1 MNQECKQLQPKQLA
15 PAAVGLDAE
24 HAAEIRDSLEV
35 LLMPKSGNKKLP
47 STYPYYCS
55 PSPSRDLDEN
65 LVREEAEALALI
77 THILEAES
85 LEQAKAVAAKLKAM
99 SQRFLNWTNK
109 ADWLSVEVSTLPP
122 FVQER
127 LSIKAIIETLKDHK
141 KGKEQIE
148 CAHQAVSV
156 TLTEAPLHFQ
166 YSEHP
171 QLQEIFRF
179 IETNYHQPISLNE
192 IAQAFG
198 YTPSY
203 LTSLVRRLTGQTV
216 YQWIIQRRMFQAR
229 HLLLETD
236 LAVHEVAEAVGYVD
250 TGHFVKHFRQLNKV
264 PPKTWR
270 NTQRHL

>member
-1 MNQECKQLQPKQLA
+1 
-15 PAAVGLDAE
+15 
-24 HAAEIRDSLEV
+24 
-35 LLMPKSGNKKLP
+35 
-47 STYPYYCS
+47 
-55 PSPSRDLDEN
+55 
-65 LVREEAEALALI
+65 
-77 THILEAES
+77 
-85 LEQAKAVAAKLKAM
+85 M

-109 ADWLSVEVSTLPP
+109 AEWLSVEVSTLPP

-141 KGKEQIE
+141 KGKEQLE

-171 QLQEIFRF
+171 QLREIFRF
-179 IETNYHQPISLNE
+179 IEANYHQPISLNE

-198 YTPSY
+198 YSPSY

-250 TGHFVKHFRQLNKV
+250 TGHFVKHFRQLNQV